1 MCPKRAGHGQVC
13 PRAHCLIVTRACPFR
28 PEEGG
33 MPSEERAAELRPMA
47 RKAIDASLELADEL
61 EAA

>member
-1 MCPKRAGHGQVC
+1 
-13 PRAHCLIVTRACPFR
+13 
-28 PEEGG
+28 

>member
-1 MCPKRAGHGQVC
+1 
-13 PRAHCLIVTRACPFR
+13 
-28 PEEGG
+28 

-47 RKAIDASLELADEL
+47 RQAIDASLELADEL